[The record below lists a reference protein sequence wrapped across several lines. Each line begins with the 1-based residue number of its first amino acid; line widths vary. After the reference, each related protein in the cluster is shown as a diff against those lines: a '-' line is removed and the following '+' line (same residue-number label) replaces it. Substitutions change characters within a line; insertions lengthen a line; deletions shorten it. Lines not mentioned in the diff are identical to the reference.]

1 MHTRWALQLET
12 LENCPEGANQ
22 CSLAQL
28 LSVFLEVS
36 ITFGLEALSGQQG
49 PSLCA
54 VNMSSCVQVKEKGPP
69 EHPLWTLRTKEEA
82 QEFWEQEFGHLRR
95 EQQASAAGQPPQKT
109 DQEQRPRSF
118 VASGDVPTSAAAI
131 TAAVRAYRVPKP
143 EEARLQPG
151 VPAPD

>member
-1 MHTRWALQLET
+1 MQPGPAIEHLH
-12 LENCPEGANQ
+12 EGVKHL
-22 CSLAQL
+22 CLKSTVRGSKRPL
-28 LSVFLEVS
+28 LHA
-36 ITFGLEALSGQQG
+36 THLSSG
-49 PSLCA
+49 
-54 VNMSSCVQVKEKGPP
+54 VQVKEKGPP

-95 EQQASAAGQPPQKT
+95 EQDASAAGQPSPKT

>member
-1 MHTRWALQLET
+1 M
-12 LENCPEGANQ
+12 
-22 CSLAQL
+22 
-28 LSVFLEVS
+28 
-36 ITFGLEALSGQQG
+36 
-49 PSLCA
+49 
-54 VNMSSCVQVKEKGPP
+54 QVKEKGPP

-82 QEFWEQEFGHLRR
+82 QDFWEQEFGHLRR
-95 EQQASAAGQPPQKT
+95 EQEASAAGQPPQKT

-118 VASGDVPTSAAAI
+118 VASGDVPTSVAAI

>member
-1 MHTRWALQLET
+1 M
-12 LENCPEGANQ
+12 
-22 CSLAQL
+22 
-28 LSVFLEVS
+28 
-36 ITFGLEALSGQQG
+36 
-49 PSLCA
+49 
-54 VNMSSCVQVKEKGPP
+54 QVKEKGPP

-95 EQQASAAGQPPQKT
+95 EQEASAAGQPPPKT
-109 DQEQRPRSF
+109 EREQRPRSF